1 MSSRGRSVAI
11 ILAVLILDRITKY
24 YIQTNFSLHDVY
36 VVIPNVFNIVHVEN
50 PGAAFSLLADAPE
63 GVRRAILVGLSGAV
77 MIAIAFLLFR
87 KQHEGNRESAVTMT
101 GLALVLGGAF
111 GNFWDRVAVG
121 TVTDFIQVF
130 LGSYEYPSFN
140 VADSAV
146 FCGAV
151 LLILD
156 ILRGRRNAPAAAK

>member
-1 MSSRGRSVAI
+1 MSERARSIAI
-11 ILAVLILDRITKY
+11 VLAVLILDRITKY
-24 YIQTNFSLHDVY
+24 YIQTNFSLHDIY

-63 GVRRAILVGLSGAV
+63 AVRRAILIGLSGAV
-77 MIAIAFLLFR
+77 MVAIGFLLFR
-87 KQHEGNRESAVTMT
+87 KQHERNRESAVTMT
-101 GLALVLGGAF
+101 GLALVLGGAL
-111 GNFWDRVAVG
+111 GNFWDRVGVG

-156 ILRGRRNAPAAAK
+156 ILRGRRNSPAAAK